1 MSLWTDVPN
10 KLAGD
15 SNQQWN
21 HYMSFKP
28 PYAHSCILQQD
39 GNILYLCVTVC
50 FLRYKL
56 IYLKSLKVSDLHP
69 CLKRC
74 SVRCDE
80 ARPCSVSLYSL
91 MGLWGWRV
99 CNEVIFIPR
108 SLFASFVPYLKNVSQ
123 ILAGAFN
130 VNLNVVKV
138 HSWTGTHSSRCDG
151 AEVSSS
157 SVFFF
162 LLAYL
167 YSWVYII
174 TIYIYKRTQT
184 QRVLCGC
191 APFVFL
197 VAFTPARSMWKSA
210 LRDRICIATAI
221 TPVCGCE
228 RGWSPVST
236 FLLITVYSGKAAERL
251 TFALRSLSATVWPPS
266 NRRGFASSKMLRLW
280 IRPHADHFHEF
291 SYICLN
297 CVSFL

>member
-1 MSLWTDVPN
+1 MSLWTGVPN

-56 IYLKSLKVSDLHP
+56 TYLKSLKVSDLHP

-99 CNEVIFIPR
+99 RNECNEVIFIPR

-138 HSWTGTHSSRCDG
+138 HSWTGTHSSSCDG

-174 TIYIYKRTQT
+174 TIYIYIWKDTNS
-184 QRVLCGC
+184 GC
-191 APFVFL
+191 P
-197 VAFTPARSMWKSA
+197 
-210 LRDRICIATAI
+210 
-221 TPVCGCE
+221 
-228 RGWSPVST
+228 
-236 FLLITVYSGKAAERL
+236 
-251 TFALRSLSATVWPPS
+251 
-266 NRRGFASSKMLRLW
+266 LRLRALCLPGSFYSSSFVVEKRAEGQDLHRHCYNTRMW
-280 IRPHADHFHEF
+280 LWERVISRFHVSPDH
-291 SYICLN
+291 CLFRQSSWAPN
-297 CVSFL
+297 VCFKVFECDCVASF

>member
-108 SLFASFVPYLKNVSQ
+108 PLFLIWKTWVRSWPGPLMWTWMWWKSTAEQEHTVPGVMEQRFLPPPFSSFSLLIFTLES
-123 ILAGAFN
+123 
-130 VNLNVVKV
+130 
-138 HSWTGTHSSRCDG
+138 TSSR
-151 AEVSSS
+151 
-157 SVFFF
+157 
-162 LLAYL
+162 Y
-167 YSWVYII
+167 
-174 TIYIYKRTQT
+174 IYI
-184 QRVLCGC
+184 
-191 APFVFL
+191 
-197 VAFTPARSMWKSA
+197 
-210 LRDRICIATAI
+210 
-221 TPVCGCE
+221 
-228 RGWSPVST
+228 
-236 FLLITVYSGKAAERL
+236 
-251 TFALRSLSATVWPPS
+251 
-266 NRRGFASSKMLRLW
+266 
-280 IRPHADHFHEF
+280 
-291 SYICLN
+291 
-297 CVSFL
+297 